1 MGFSPQKILNISQK
15 IAKFMVHRHLS
26 RARHAKF
33 IAEMWPARVL
43 LDPRLQDDDS
53 RKHLDQNGGKIFEG
67 SKELDFLSIP
77 VGIRWILFFERLY
90 LICWAFC
97 LFDMESYH
105 EMRTVATKFAEYK
118 KVIVLSYCGSIHATQ
133 VFQLKTSLNTLQPP
147 KPISNFCFAPPCRF
161 KTVWYFISGFSLPLT
176 LLVFIFFL
184 RQVRLDIN
192 DVKDGQ
198 TEDLG
203 GQRAMQ
209 CPFARDKR
217 PLILSIWIVC

>member
-1 MGFSPQKILNISQK
+1 
-15 IAKFMVHRHLS
+15 
-26 RARHAKF
+26 
-33 IAEMWPARVL
+33 
-43 LDPRLQDDDS
+43 
-53 RKHLDQNGGKIFEG
+53 
-67 SKELDFLSIP
+67 
-77 VGIRWILFFERLY
+77 
-90 LICWAFC
+90 
-97 LFDMESYH
+97 
-105 EMRTVATKFAEYK
+105 MRTVATKIAEYK

-133 VFQLKTSLNTLQPP
+133 VFRLKTSLNTFQPP

-217 PLILSIWIVC
+217 PLILSGSSARYLLDLTLYVHSSDKILPCWNSPSFAPSPKARG